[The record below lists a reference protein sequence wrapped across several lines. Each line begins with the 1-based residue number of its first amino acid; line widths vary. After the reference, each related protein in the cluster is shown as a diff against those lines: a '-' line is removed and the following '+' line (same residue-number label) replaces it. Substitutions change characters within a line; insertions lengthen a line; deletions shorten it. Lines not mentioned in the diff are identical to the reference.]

1 MGWQYTVFALPT
13 LFAMITAVLL
23 GAYSLQ
29 YMRVHGRSS
38 DLVAFFAVNV
48 GLVLW
53 TGFSALKLLQTDPSL
68 KLLFYRLLYFGVA
81 PLGALALLFTLLH
94 TDRVRRITPGLVGAL
109 TAIPVVF
116 LALLFTNPNG
126 LAIEATRLVETNG
139 LVVLRVD
146 VGLGHVVLQLLYNAV
161 LCALAVALILYEA
174 VRLGRSYIPQ
184 AVLVSVGLVA
194 PFVFVAC
201 ATLGIPPFSS
211 DGVNLVPTSA
221 AVTSAAIGVALFRYR
236 FLDLPPIA
244 YTTAMEESPDG
255 VFVLDADERIVHVND
270 RGARLLERFDAAV
283 GDPVTR
289 VSPDLDLTTES
300 NDSVR
305 TTREDGEAVY
315 LSARSQ
321 RLERGDETIGWVI
334 VLRDVTELHRQK
346 QTILSQN
353 EKLTLLNQIV
363 RHDIRNDMAVILGNA
378 QLVEESVDDEVVRER
393 LETIIRNGEH
403 ATELTENV
411 RNLMATMLDDEETNR
426 PTTLAGPLRAEAS
439 AVRDGTPEAAVSLPD
454 EPSGVTVV
462 ADDML
467 GTVFRNLLTNAV
479 RHNDADRAEIDVS
492 VEVRDDD
499 ALVRIADNGPGIP
512 DERKEEV
519 FGRGEKGLESP
530 GTGLGLYLVDTIVS
544 GYGGDVWVEDNE
556 PRGAVFVVRLQRA

>member
-13 LFAMITAVLL
+13 LFAMITSALL
-23 GAYSLQ
+23 GVYSLRH
-29 YMRVHGRSS
+29 MRLHGRSS
-38 DLVAFFAVNV
+38 DLGAFFAVNV

-68 KLLFYRLLYFGVA
+68 KLLFYRFLYFGVA

-94 TDRVRRITPGLVGAL
+94 TDRIRRVTPGVVAAL
-109 TAIPVVF
+109 MAVPVVF
-116 LALLFTNPNG
+116 LALLFANPHD
-126 LAIEATRLVETNG
+126 LAIEGTRLVETNG
-139 LVVLRVD
+139 VVVMRVD

-161 LCALAVALILYEA
+161 LSVLAVALILYEA
-174 VRLGRSYIPQ
+174 VRLGRPYIPQ
-184 AVLVSVGLVA
+184 AVLVSVGLAA

-201 ATLGIPPFSS
+201 TTFGIPPFSS

-270 RGARLLERFDAAV
+270 RGAALLERFGAAV
-283 GDPVTR
+283 GDPLTG

-305 TTREDGEAVY
+305 TTREGGETVY

-321 RLERGDETIGWVI
+321 RLERGDQTIGWVI

-353 EKLTLLNQIV
+353 EKLTLLNQII

-393 LETIIRNGEH
+393 LDAIIRSGEH

-426 PTTLAGPLRAEAS
+426 PTTLAGPLWAEAS
-439 AVRDGTPEAAVSLPD
+439 AVRDGTSEAAVSLPG
-454 EPSGVTVV
+454 EPPDVTVV

-479 RHNDADRAEIDVS
+479 RHNDADPTEIDVS
-492 VEVRDDD
+492 VEVRDGE

-512 DERKEEV
+512 DARKEVV

-544 GYGGDVWVEDNE
+544 GYGGDVWVEDND
-556 PRGAVFVVRLQRA
+556 PRGAVFVVRLRRA

>member
-13 LFAMITAVLL
+13 LFAMVTAVLL
-23 GAYSLQ
+23 GAYSLR
-29 YMRVHGRSS
+29 YMRVHGRSPE
-38 DLVAFFAVNV
+38 LVAFFAVNV

-53 TGFSALKLLQTDPSL
+53 TGFAALKLLQTDPAL
-68 KLLFYRLLYFGVA
+68 KLLFYRFLYFGVA
-81 PLGALALLFTLLH
+81 PLGALAFLFTLFH
-94 TDRVRRITPGLVGAL
+94 TDRVSRITPGLVAAVM
-109 TAIPVVF
+109 TVPVAF
-116 LALLFTNPNG
+116 LVLLFANPDG

-161 LCALAVALILYEA
+161 LCALAVALILSEA
-174 VRLGRSYIPQ
+174 IRLGRPYIPQ

-194 PFVFVAC
+194 PFVFTAC
-201 ATLGIPPFSS
+201 SSLGVPPFGS

-255 VFVLDADERIVHVND
+255 VFVLDADERIVHVNA
-270 RGARLLERFDAAV
+270 RGAALLERFGAAV
-283 GDPVTR
+283 GDPVTA
-289 VSPDLDLTTES
+289 VSPDLDLTTEK

-305 TTREDGEAVY
+305 TAGTDGEAVY
-315 LSARSQ
+315 FSVRSQ
-321 RLERGDETIGWVI
+321 RLERGDQPVGWVI

-346 QTILSQN
+346 QTMRSRN

-363 RHDIRNDMAVILGNA
+363 RHDIRNDVAVILGNA
-378 QLVEESVDDEVVRER
+378 RLIEESVDDEVVRER
-393 LETIIRNGEH
+393 LDTIIRNGEH
-403 ATELTENV
+403 ATELTVNV
-411 RNLMATMLDDEETNR
+411 RNLMATMLDDEETTR
-426 PTTLAGPLRAEAS
+426 PTTLAGPLWAEAS
-439 AVRDGTPEAAVSLPD
+439 AVHDGTADAAVSLPD
-454 EPSGVTVV
+454 ESPDVTVV

-492 VEVRDDD
+492 VEVRDDE
-499 ALVRIADNGPGIP
+499 ALVRIADNGPGVP
-512 DERKEEV
+512 DGRKEEA

-556 PRGAVFVVRLQRA
+556 PRGAVFVVRLRRA

>member
-1 MGWQYTVFALPT
+1 MDWQYTVLVLPT
-13 LFAMITAVLL
+13 LFAMSTAVLL
-23 GAYSLQ
+23 GAYSLRHMQ
-29 YMRVHGRSS
+29 AHGQSS
-38 DLVAFFAVNV
+38 ELVTFFAVNV
-48 GLVLW
+48 GLALW
-53 TGFSALKLLQTDPSL
+53 TGFAALKLLQTDPAL
-68 KLLFYRLLYFGVA
+68 KLLFYRFLYFGVA
-81 PLGALALLFTLLH
+81 PLGALAFLFTLLH
-94 TDRVRRITPGLVGAL
+94 TDRISRITPGLVAAVM
-109 TAIPVVF
+109 TVPAVF
-116 LALLFTNPNG
+116 LAVLFANPNG

-161 LCALAVALILYEA
+161 LSVLAIVLILYEA
-174 VRLGRSYIPQ
+174 ARLGRTYIPQ
-184 AVLVSVGLVA
+184 AVLVSVGLAA

-201 ATLGIPPFSS
+201 SSLGIPPFNS

-221 AVTSAAIGVALFRYR
+221 AVTSAAIGIALFRYR

-255 VFVLDADERIVHVND
+255 VFVLDADKRIVHVNT
-270 RGARLLERFDAAV
+270 RGAALLERFGAAV
-283 GDPVTR
+283 GDPVTA
-289 VSPDLDLTTES
+289 VSPDLDLTTEQ
-300 NDSVR
+300 NDSIE
-305 TTREDGEAVY
+305 TTREGGEAVY

-321 RLERGDETIGWVI
+321 RLERGDQTVGWVI

-378 QLVEESVDDEVVRER
+378 QLVEESVDDEALRER
-393 LETIIRNGEH
+393 LDTIIRNGEH
-403 ATELTENV
+403 ATELTVNV

-426 PTTLAGPLRAEAS
+426 PTTLAGPLWAEAS
-439 AVRDGTPEAAVSLPD
+439 AVRDGTADASVSLPD
-454 EPSGVTVV
+454 EPSTVTVV

-479 RHNDADRAEIDVS
+479 RHNDTDRAEIDVS

-512 DERKEEV
+512 DDRKEVV

-556 PRGAVFVVRLQRA
+556 PRGAVFVVRLRKA

>member
-13 LFAMITAVLL
+13 LFAMVTSALL
-23 GAYSLQ
+23 GAYSLRH
-29 YMRVHGRSS
+29 MRLHGRSS
-38 DLVAFFAVNV
+38 DLSAFFAVNV

-53 TGFSALKLLQTDPSL
+53 AGFSALKLLQTDPSL
-68 KLLFYRLLYFGVA
+68 KLLFYRFLYFGVA

-94 TDRVRRITPGLVGAL
+94 TDRIRRVTPGVIAAL
-109 TAIPVVF
+109 MAVPVAF
-116 LALLFTNPNG
+116 LALLFANPHD
-126 LAIEATRLVETNG
+126 LAIQGTHLVETNG
-139 LVVLRVD
+139 VVVMRVD

-161 LCALAVALILYEA
+161 LSALAIALILYEA
-174 VRLGRSYIPQ
+174 VRLGRPYIPQ

-194 PFVFVAC
+194 PFLFVVC
-201 ATLGIPPFSS
+201 DTLGIPPFSS

-270 RGARLLERFDAAV
+270 RGAALLERFDAAV
-283 GDPVTR
+283 GDPLTS

-305 TTREDGEAVY
+305 TTREDGETVY

-321 RLERGDETIGWVI
+321 RLERGDQTIGWVI

-353 EKLTLLNQIV
+353 EKLTLLNQII

-393 LETIIRNGEH
+393 LDAIIRNGEH

-426 PTTLAGPLRAEAS
+426 PTTLAGPLWTEAS
-439 AVRDGTPEAAVSLPD
+439 AVRDGTSEASVSLPD
-454 EPSGVTVV
+454 DPPNVTVV

-479 RHNDADRAEIDVS
+479 RHNDAGRTEIDVS

-512 DERKEEV
+512 DGRKEEV

-556 PRGAVFVVRLQRA
+556 PRGAVFVVRLRRA